1 MAEQGKK
8 IVILGCAL
16 YLFAFRP
23 LATSTMTTTTTTTT
37 ACARSGILRDR
48 VGISRN
54 QCTITKERMTFLR
67 NGINK
72 KWGGAA

>member
-1 MAEQGKK
+1 MM
-8 IVILGCAL
+8 IFRLCVVF
-16 YLFAFRP
+16 FAFRP

-37 ACARSGILRDR
+37 VSARSGILRDR

-54 QCTITKERMTFLR
+54 QSTITKERMTFLR

-72 KWGGAA
+72 EWGGAA